1 MFCEVMKILQIDSTQ
16 YTCNQFSVNEK
27 CRFEHY
33 CIAFFIFNFTLQLY
47 LTTLHVKWKKK
58 R

>member
-27 CRFEHY
+27 CRFEDY
-33 CIAFFIFNFTLQLY
+33 FIASLFLTSLYDCI
-47 LTTLHVKWKKK
+47 
-58 R
+58 